1 MPGGS
6 VAPQFLC
13 LEGAR
18 IRFCSEKQQWRYG
31 RCPVLK
37 LKHLDKCQ
45 ESQKESREGSLWVCG
60 PVVMYRALEHN
71 LLEPRY
77 PDRVWSEEQKP
88 YQP

>member
-1 MPGGS
+1 MPGDS
-6 VAPQFLC
+6 VAPQFLR

-45 ESQKESREGSLWVCG
+45 ESQKESSYQTKTAPIAHSGSEVG
-60 PVVMYRALEHN
+60 
-71 LLEPRY
+71 
-77 PDRVWSEEQKP
+77 
-88 YQP
+88 